1 MWAQSYP
8 KFIKKIFLFVY
19 CFFTNILLILCL
31 IPRLSFAIEI
41 TQDNI
46 HFIQDFKL
54 MMFGYSSFSSR
65 LNGVIDGTCE
75 LYRFYLMETQH
86 LLVH

>member
-54 MMFGYSSFSSR
+54 MMEFLPIYPLKLITYQSM
-65 LNGVIDGTCE
+65 NA
-75 LYRFYLMETQH
+75 
-86 LLVH
+86 